1 MDWIDE
7 LLGKWNNRIG
17 KSSLKRALMLYI
29 IVAIVGVALLYAVT
43 MMFCDSWRSTIN
55 RQYNNEIEITDTNQV
70 STDLVYAPTDEPEM
84 KSFDVILLKIID
96 FVGVFSILIYSII
109 AIYLAT
115 HFFYKNKIE
124 EPVSILMEEARYI
137 ARDDLSFSCLYESGD
152 ELGEICGAFDEM
164 RIQLIKNQ
172 EKIWSLME
180 SQRQLNAAF
189 AHDLRTPLTVMQGY
203 TELLVKYY
211 PQGKVSEEKL
221 IDTLQLINGQV
232 VRLQQFAE
240 TMKGIHTFESMEIK
254 KKKHDFSLLEENITE
269 IIHGLQ

>member
-109 AIYLAT
+109 SIYLAT
-115 HFFYKNKIE
+115 HFFY
-124 EPVSILMEEARYI
+124 
-137 ARDDLSFSCLYESGD
+137 
-152 ELGEICGAFDEM
+152 
-164 RIQLIKNQ
+164 
-172 EKIWSLME
+172 
-180 SQRQLNAAF
+180 
-189 AHDLRTPLTVMQGY
+189 
-203 TELLVKYY
+203 
-211 PQGKVSEEKL
+211 
-221 IDTLQLINGQV
+221 
-232 VRLQQFAE
+232 
-240 TMKGIHTFESMEIK
+240 
-254 KKKHDFSLLEENITE
+254 
-269 IIHGLQ
+269 